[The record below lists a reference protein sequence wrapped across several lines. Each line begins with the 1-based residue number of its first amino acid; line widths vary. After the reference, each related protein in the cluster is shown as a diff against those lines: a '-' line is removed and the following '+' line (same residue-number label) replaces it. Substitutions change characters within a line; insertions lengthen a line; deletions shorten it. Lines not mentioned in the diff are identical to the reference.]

1 MGAILD
7 ALHRLQQVENE
18 LNTYRVKEEALRR
31 KARQVERQISKAEA
45 EFQTQREAVTRCQME
60 IDQAELD
67 IKAREESM
75 NRHRQALNTAK
86 SNKEYAAVLTALNT
100 EKADASKCES
110 RVLELMTRK
119 DQLLGE
125 SKSFE
130 QERGRLDER
139 LKKYQQDLERYLEE
153 TRSTYQ
159 RLEKER
165 EAAAAGLPASA
176 LATFERV
183 AAHLEGDAM
192 AEAKRVSARGEDHIC
207 GGCNMSIPLEH
218 INRLKSRDEILVCS
232 SCGRILYTDPV
243 GARHA

>member
-31 KARQVERQISKAEA
+31 KARQVERQISKLQS
-45 EFQTQREAVTRCQME
+45 EFQAQREAVTRCQVE
-60 IDQAELD
+60 IDQADLD

-86 SNKEYAAVLTALNT
+86 SNKEYAAILTALNT
-100 EKADASKCES
+100 EKADSSKCES
-110 RVLELMTRK
+110 RVLELMGRK
-119 DQLLGE
+119 DKLVAE
-125 SKSFE
+125 SQSFE
-130 QERGRLDER
+130 QERTRLEER
-139 LKKYQQDLERYLEE
+139 LRKHQADLDRYLED

-159 RLEKER
+159 RLDQER
-165 EAAAAGLPASA
+165 AAAAADLPVSA

-192 AEAKRVSARGEDHIC
+192 AEAKRVSSRGEDHIC

-243 GARHA
+243 SARRA